1 MVLNS
6 RALVLLHILVWSL
19 PDTLTLSSGT
29 LSDITCLKSIR
40 DSLEDPL
47 NHIATSWTFNNLTE
61 GSICGYVGV
70 SCGYISENRVRGVQ
84 LANMGLKGK
93 FPRGLVD
100 CRELIILD
108 LSGNEISG
116 SIPRDI
122 SEILPAV
129 EVLKLSNNNLSGEI
143 PSSMGNCSNLEVLIL
158 DNNRL
163 TGQIPQQLNQLI
175 RLEVFS
181 VANNLLSGPVPDFV
195 NVTTIKSESYVNNS
209 ELCGGPLDCCKK
221 HRWSF
226 EIEISFRSGF
236 VVGFVVFAFSYTA
249 FFTYYFNLGVGSN
262 KRNKMPTSTT
272 ELTATRK
279 NIEWQMIIDPQISQ
293 LGRKVTRVSFVELK
307 EATGNFSRHNY
318 IGLGKIGIMYKA
330 MLPNGCPL
338 AVKRIYGSE
347 SFEKQFKS
355 ELSALARLRHDN
367 IISLLGYSG
376 ERNEMLLVYQYI
388 SNGNLY
394 DWLHTGKDKDK
405 ILDWPSRIK
414 IAIGIARGLACLH
427 HNCHLSVVHLSLS
440 SNAILLDQNFEAKI
454 SNFGE
459 AIILKPGGLMFV
471 NSSDNDLSNRVFDGS
486 GVRELDY
493 YKKDVYDFGIL
504 LLELITGKAPIQIN
518 NYSNRLDGSYV
529 DWITCLLT
537 CPSLMCNFIDKSLIG
552 SGFDNEIFQLL
563 RIASACIKPLSC
575 QRPTTLELYHA
586 ISILGENYGLINNDT
601 EILRQSEIST
611 TSTSNKIV
619 EVEST

>member
-29 LSDITCLKSIR
+29 QSDISCLKSIR

-70 SCGYISENRVRGVQ
+70 SCWYISEIRVRGLQ

-93 FPRGLVD
+93 FPKGLVD
-100 CRELIILD
+100 CSELIILD

-116 SIPRDI
+116 SIPPYI

-143 PSSMGNCSNLEVLIL
+143 PSSMGNCSNPEVLIL

-163 TGQIPQQLNQLI
+163 TGHIPQQLNQLI

-181 VANNLLSGPVPDFV
+181 VVNNLLSGPVPDFV
-195 NVTTIKSESYVNNS
+195 NITTIKPESYVNNS
-209 ELCGGPLDCCKK
+209 GLCGGSLEYCRKK

-226 EIEISFRSGF
+226 EISFRSGF

-249 FFTYYFNLGVGSN
+249 FFTYYFNLCVGSN
-262 KRNKMPTSTT
+262 KRNKIMPTNTT

-279 NIEWQMIIDPQISQ
+279 NIAEKVDQVTQLIKISQ
-293 LGRKVTRVSFVELK
+293 LGKKVIRVSFAELK
-307 EATGNFSRHNY
+307 EAAGNFSGHNY

-330 MLPNGCPL
+330 VLPNGYPI
-338 AVKRIYGSE
+338 AVKRLYESQ

-355 ELSALARLRHDN
+355 ELSALARLRHNN
-367 IISLLGYSG
+367 IISLLGYSR
-376 ERNEMLLVYQYI
+376 EREEMLL
-388 SNGNLY
+388 
-394 DWLHTGKDKDK
+394 DK

-414 IAIGIARGLACLH
+414 IAIGIARGIACLH
-427 HNCHLSVVHLSLS
+427 HNCHFSVVHLNLS
-440 SNAILLDQNFEAKI
+440 SNEILLDQNFEAKI

-471 NSSDNDLSNRVFDGS
+471 NSSDNDMSNRVFDGS
-486 GVRELDY
+486 GIRELDY
-493 YKKDVYDFGIL
+493 FKKDVYDFGIL

-518 NYSNRLDGSYV
+518 NYFNGLDGNYV

-552 SGFDNEIFQLL
+552 LGFDNEIFQLL

-601 EILRQSEIST
+601 EILRQSEIAT
-611 TSTSNKIV
+611 ASTSNEIV
-619 EVEST
+619 EVDSK

>member
-29 LSDITCLKSIR
+29 QSDISCLKSIR

-70 SCGYISENRVRGVQ
+70 SCWYISENRVRGLQ

-100 CRELIILD
+100 CSELIILD

-116 SIPRDI
+116 SIPPYI

-181 VANNLLSGPVPDFV
+181 VVNNLLSGPVPDFV
-195 NVTTIKSESYVNNS
+195 NITTIKPESYVNNS
-209 ELCGGPLDCCKK
+209 GLCGGPLEYCRKK

-226 EIEISFRSGF
+226 EISFRSGF
-236 VVGFVVFAFSYTA
+236 VVGFV
-249 FFTYYFNLGVGSN
+249 
-262 KRNKMPTSTT
+262 
-272 ELTATRK
+272 
-279 NIEWQMIIDPQISQ
+279 ISQ
-293 LGRKVTRVSFVELK
+293 LGRKVIRVSFAELK
-307 EATGNFSRHNY
+307 EAAGNFSRHNY

-330 MLPNGCPL
+330 VLPNGYPL
-338 AVKRIYGSE
+338 AVKRLYESQ

-355 ELSALARLRHDN
+355 ELSALARLRHNN
-367 IISLLGYSG
+367 IISLLGYCR
-376 ERNEMLLVYQYI
+376 ERKEMLLVYQYI

-394 DWLHTGKDKDK
+394 GWLHAGKDKDK

-414 IAIGIARGLACLH
+414 IAVGIARGLACLH
-427 HNCHLSVVHLSLS
+427 HNCHFSVVHLSLS

-459 AIILKPGGLMFV
+459 AIILKPEGQMFV

-486 GVRELDY
+486 GVRELEF
-493 YKKDVYDFGIL
+493 YKKDVYDFGIM

-552 SGFDNEIFQLL
+552 LGFDNEIFQLL

-601 EILRQSEIST
+601 EILRQSEIVT
-611 TSTSNKIV
+611 ASTSNEIV